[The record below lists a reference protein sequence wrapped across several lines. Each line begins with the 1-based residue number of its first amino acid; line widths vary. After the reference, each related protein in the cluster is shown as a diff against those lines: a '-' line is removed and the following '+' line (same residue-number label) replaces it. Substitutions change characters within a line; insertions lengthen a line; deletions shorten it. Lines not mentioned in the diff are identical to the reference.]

1 MKFLLIVLALRFI
14 AGLIMVD
21 PRNKGTKNIS
31 ENEDRDVRHPAEF
44 ELR

>member
-14 AGLIMVD
+14 TGLIRSD
-21 PRNKGTKNIS
+21 QGNKEMKNMS
-31 ENEDRDVRHPAEF
+31 GNDNRDVRHPAEF